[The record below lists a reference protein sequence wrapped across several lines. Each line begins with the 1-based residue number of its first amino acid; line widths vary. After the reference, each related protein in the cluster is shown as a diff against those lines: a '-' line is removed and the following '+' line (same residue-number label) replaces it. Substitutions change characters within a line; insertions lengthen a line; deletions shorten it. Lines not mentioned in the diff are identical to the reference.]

1 MRIEMPYVDRNSRI
15 CGFLDIEEVEGSGK
29 FLRRYFILDTLD
41 NALFWYMDNPQNLPP
56 GTQYV
61 GSLQLPYISKV
72 SEATAK
78 QKPKVE
84 FCFVIN
90 AGLRRYFLQANDKN
104 DLLEWIDALN
114 KSCKITVPKGNANDP
129 QPSAELKRPT
139 TEGQKQ
145 QIPYKTEI
153 IGGVVVQTPITQVN
167 GGESQEAAE
176 SATHSVLKRSL
187 SHIPVSGNKQ
197 TSGPQFL
204 KSGFC
209 VKQGI
214 VRKSWKRRY
223 FTLDENFF
231 SYFKCELEKEPL
243 RAIPLKDIQKAQNC
257 SCSQM
262 LMRDNLFEIV
272 TTSRT
277 FYIQADSPA
286 EMESWM
292 NAINQAIKAMK
303 CSSSNMAVPV
313 QYTITS
319 RTSSSQPLD
328 SLTASNPSSS
338 APMWPQSSSKP
349 QGEEK
354 RPLAKSTSVV
364 SSWQPWTPVPTA
376 GESHLSP
383 VEEIGRHESALKAPS
398 EVPKLQ
404 LPMKED
410 VNGQGKRRRHRSQ
423 PAPRNEQKIQYN
435 IDDDGIRTTDV

>member
-1 MRIEMPYVDRNSRI
+1 MRKEMPYLDRNSRT

-104 DLLEWIDALN
+104 DLLEWVDALN
-114 KSCKITVPKGNANDP
+114 KSCKITVPKGNASDP

-139 TEGQKQ
+139 AEALK

-153 IGGVVVQTPITQVN
+153 IGGVVVQTPTQVN
-167 GGESQEAAE
+167 GDECPEAAE
-176 SATHSVLKRSL
+176 SATHTVLKRSL
-187 SHIPVSGNKQ
+187 SHVPVSGNKQ
-197 TSGPQFL
+197 TLGPQVL

-209 VKQGI
+209 VKQGF
-214 VRKSWKRRY
+214 VRKNWKRRY

-231 SYFKCELEKEPL
+231 SYFKCELEKEPI
-243 RAIPLKDIQKAQNC
+243 RAVPLKDIQKAQH
-257 SCSQM
+257 CSQA

-277 FYIQADSPA
+277 FYIQADSPT

-292 NAINQAIKAMK
+292 KAINQAIKG
-303 CSSSNMAVPV
+303 VPV
-313 QYTITS
+313 QSALNS
-319 RTSSSQPLD
+319 RTSSQPLD
-328 SLTASNPSSS
+328 PLTATNPPSSAS
-338 APMWPQSSSKP
+338 VWPQSASKP
-349 QGEEK
+349 QGDEK
-354 RPLAKSTSVV
+354 RPLSKSTSVV
-364 SSWQPWTPVPTA
+364 SSWQPWTPVPAA
-376 GESHLSP
+376 GEPPLSP
-383 VEEIGRHESALKAPS
+383 VEEIGRHESVLKAPA
-398 EVPKLQ
+398 EVPQSQ
-404 LPMKED
+404 LPTKED

-423 PAPRNEQKIQYN
+423 PAPRNEQKVQFN

>member
-1 MRIEMPYVDRNSRI
+1 MRIEMPYVDRYSRV
-15 CGFLDIEEVEGSGK
+15 CGFLDIEEIEGSGK
-29 FLRRYFILDTLD
+29 FLRRYFILDTSD
-41 NALFWYMDNPQNLPP
+41 NALLWYMDNPQNLPP

-104 DLLEWIDALN
+104 DLLDWVDALN
-114 KSCKITVPKGNANDP
+114 KSCKITVPKGNVNDP

-139 TEGQKQ
+139 TEAQKQ

-167 GGESQEAAE
+167 GGESQETTE

-187 SHIPVSGNKQ
+187 SHIPVSGSKQ
-197 TSGPQFL
+197 TLGPQVL

-223 FTLDENFF
+223 FTLDESFF

-257 SCSQM
+257 SCSQA

-292 NAINQAIKAMK
+292 KAINQAIKALK
-303 CSSSNMAVPV
+303 CSSNNAAVPV
-313 QYTITS
+313 QSTFIS
-319 RTSSSQPLD
+319 RTSSSQLQD

-338 APMWPQSSSKP
+338 ASVWPQSSSKP

-354 RPLAKSTSVV
+354 RPLSKSTSVV
-364 SSWQPWTPVPTA
+364 SSWQPWTPVPAA
-376 GESHLSP
+376 GEPPLSP
-383 VEEIGRHESALKAPS
+383 VEEVGRHESVLKAPS
-398 EVPKLQ
+398 EVPNMQ

-423 PAPRNEQKIQYN
+423 PAPRNEQKFQYN